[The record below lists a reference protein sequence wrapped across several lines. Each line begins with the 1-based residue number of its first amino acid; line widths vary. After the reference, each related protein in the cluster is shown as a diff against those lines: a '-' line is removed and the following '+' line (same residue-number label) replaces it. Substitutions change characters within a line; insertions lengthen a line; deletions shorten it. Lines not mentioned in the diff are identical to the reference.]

1 MKPTLLLVT
10 IASALLIILSSCG
23 TSGTLTLDEVVRTP
37 DERFIDIDGYR
48 INYRDSG
55 SPSGIADYPV
65 ILLYHG
71 FGGNLAN
78 FDQVYPTLAREFRV
92 IAFDRPP
99 FGYSEK
105 ALKRDFA
112 DYDPYRPEAQAA
124 LGIRLLEELEIPSA
138 LLAGHSAGGL
148 AAMLAADAFPNR
160 VEGLLLISPAVLS
173 GGGPPRAVTALFSLP
188 LLREIGVGIARSVF
202 GNSQALLDQAVYDSS
217 AIDEA
222 TLEAYR
228 RGSEVRNWDRALW
241 QFTLSSR
248 SVDGEELAAR
258 LSPRVG
264 SGELPVYIITGDS
277 DEIVDPQDSLALH
290 LLLPGSLFSAIPAT
304 GHVAFQERPAEFL
317 SLALPWLLK
326 TGGVR

>member
-112 DYDPYRPEAQAA
+112 DYDPYRPEAPGGFGHTAA
-124 LGIRLLEELEIPSA
+124 GR
-138 LLAGHSAGGL
+138 
-148 AAMLAADAFPNR
+148 
-160 VEGLLLISPAVLS
+160 
-173 GGGPPRAVTALFSLP
+173 
-188 LLREIGVGIARSVF
+188 
-202 GNSQALLDQAVYDSS
+202 
-217 AIDEA
+217 
-222 TLEAYR
+222 
-228 RGSEVRNWDRALW
+228 
-241 QFTLSSR
+241 
-248 SVDGEELAAR
+248 
-258 LSPRVG
+258 
-264 SGELPVYIITGDS
+264 TGDS
-277 DEIVDPQDSLALH
+277 VGFARGTLRRGAGGDACRRR
-290 LLLPGSLFSAIPAT
+290 FS
-304 GHVAFQERPAEFL
+304 
-317 SLALPWLLK
+317 
-326 TGGVR
+326 